1 MNNHFEMPIDNE
13 KFQKFIEESN
23 IFDMTR
29 ENMKVYLTNWYTE
42 SPVDF
47 MECMRA
53 SLETVL
59 ERYHFYNNNVSF
71 CKDLEREL
79 DYINCWIRITDEEDS
94 LCCDYRTMYDYQ
106 LQAFDD
112 TIG

>member
-1 MNNHFEMPIDNE
+1 MSNHWEMPIDNE
-13 KFQKFIEESN
+13 KFLRFINESN
-23 IFDMTR
+23 IFDRTR
-29 ENMKVYLTNWYTE
+29 ENMKGYLINWYKD
-42 SPVDF
+42 SPSDF

-53 SLETVL
+53 PLETVL
-59 ERYHFYNNNVSF
+59 EKYHFYNNTVSF

-94 LCCDYRTMYDYQ
+94 FCCDYRTMYDYQ
-106 LQAFDD
+106 LEAFDD